1 MDKKINTDN
10 KILNEQ
16 TIYKQRNEIKKENEI
31 SDKIKNIKNKKNSI
45 IILYIFLILIGVANF
60 YSSVSR
66 FDATTVSNK
75 MIKQGIILLVAFFT
89 CYLTSKISYKNFLN
103 KE

>member
-45 IILYIFLILIGVANF
+45 IILYIFLILLKR
-60 YSSVSR
+60 Y
-66 FDATTVSNK
+66 
-75 MIKQGIILLVAFFT
+75 ILT
-89 CYLTSKISYKNFLN
+89 YL
-103 KE
+103 